1 MYIVFILNGIIILFI
16 LFQLVFYI
24 KILNISRKQLKMRII
39 DLQNRQANPILQYQA
54 QENHLL
60 SSEIYR
66 KFKEQSSNDICHL
79 NDNDWDLL
87 EKTILMNYDNFDEKV
102 GKTTRLNNN
111 EYKISML
118 IKCKFKPKE
127 MSNIMC
133 QSKENITSIRRRLC
147 AKYIDNDS
155 VSPQKWDKFINNI

>member
-1 MYIVFILNGIIILFI
+1 MYIVFILNGILILFI

-24 KILNISRKQLKMRII
+24 KILNINRKQLKMRII
-39 DLQNRQANPILQYQA
+39 DLQNKQSNPMFQYQA
-54 QENHLL
+54 KEPLLL
-60 SSEIYR
+60 SSDIYR
-66 KFKEQSSNDICHL
+66 KFKEQSSYDICHL

-87 EKTILMNYDNFDEKV
+87 EKEILTNYDKFDKKV
-102 GKTTRLNNN
+102 GKTTRLNCN

-147 AKYIDNDS
+147 AKYIDADS
-155 VSPQKWDKFINNI
+155 ISPQKWDKFINNI